1 MNNVVSQVTNPLK
14 AKKRVRKKEIVHRSW
29 IWGVKDRECEMM
41 LSAREKNKIRE
52 FGVVV
57 ARDRR

>member
-29 IWGVKDRECEMM
+29 IWGVK
-41 LSAREKNKIRE
+41 EKTVMDFLEVKLKINN
-52 FGVVV
+52 
-57 ARDRR
+57 